1 MDGKIVIT
9 GDSELL
15 FPSVETTMEDTPGT
29 PTSLTGSAQS
39 IDMAGALGPTAAG
52 TADQLRGHVFVGL
65 QARGGDVYIR
75 LSSTATTGTTTGDA
89 SNGVKLLDG
98 QIYYTWIGSRRRY
111 LDVIGTSGKYIY
123 WWKSSPN
130 YENRKQGGIGG
141 L

>member
-9 GDSELL
+9 ADSELL
-15 FPSVETTMEDTPGT
+15 FPSVETGMEDSPGT
-29 PTSLTGSAQS
+29 ATSLSGSAQS
-39 IDMAGALGPTAAG
+39 IDFAVCLGPTAAG
-52 TADQLRGHVFVGL
+52 AADQLRGRVYIAL
-65 QARGGDVYIR
+65 QPRGGDLYLRFGAAVT
-75 LSSTATTGTTTGDA
+75 TATTSGDN

-98 QIYYTWIGSRRRY
+98 QIYYAWIYSRRRY
-111 LDVIGTSGKYIY
+111 GDVIGTSGKYLY